1 MFHICIYIET
11 IVVYKVCRRPVK
23 QFRVITSTCAPI
35 RSCRPCKNKKKKEK
49 KKKKGTIHPVK
60 IFSSPGPTFVG
71 LFADFCLDVDAHEA
85 KETRW
90 MHYYPKMSRKDTSQT
105 SSGSLAQRCFV
116 QSTKRA
122 TCYRLVSRWSQIH
135 NLAFNALKSLHTGG
149 IENYIYNIC
158 CLTVKAGISGKI
170 RMIRE
175 KCQTTIVWLR
185 DYVFCFYLCDTAMT
199 LKRPVHFLLHI
210 LVADIQKFGDR
221 RCKLPNS
228 TEQ

>member
-35 RSCRPCKNKKKKEK
+35 RSCRPCKNKKKEK

-185 DYVFCFYLCDTAMT
+185 DYVFCFYLCDTASCAFFIT
-199 LKRPVHFLLHI
+199 YSCSWHSEVWR
-210 LVADIQKFGDR
+210 
-221 RCKLPNS
+221 
-228 TEQ
+228 

>member
-1 MFHICIYIET
+1 M
-11 IVVYKVCRRPVK
+11 K

-35 RSCRPCKNKKKKEK
+35 RSCRPCKNKKKEK

-185 DYVFCFYLCDTAMT
+185 DYVFCFYLCDTASCAFFIT
-199 LKRPVHFLLHI
+199 YSCSWHSEVWR
-210 LVADIQKFGDR
+210 
-221 RCKLPNS
+221 
-228 TEQ
+228 

>member
-1 MFHICIYIET
+1 MFHIYIYIET

-35 RSCRPCKNKKKKEK
+35 RSCRPCKNKKKEK

-185 DYVFCFYLCDTAMT
+185 DYVFCFYLCDTASCAFFIT
-199 LKRPVHFLLHI
+199 YSCSWHSEVWR
-210 LVADIQKFGDR
+210 
-221 RCKLPNS
+221 
-228 TEQ
+228 

>member
-1 MFHICIYIET
+1 MFHIYIYIET

-185 DYVFCFYLCDTAMT
+185 DYVFCFYLCDTASCAFFIT
-199 LKRPVHFLLHI
+199 YSCSWHSEVWR
-210 LVADIQKFGDR
+210 
-221 RCKLPNS
+221 
-228 TEQ
+228 

>member
-1 MFHICIYIET
+1 M
-11 IVVYKVCRRPVK
+11 K

-35 RSCRPCKNKKKKEK
+35 RSCRPCKNKKKEK

-71 LFADFCLDVDAHEA
+71 LFADFCLDVDAHEVE
-85 KETRW
+85 ETRW

-185 DYVFCFYLCDTAMT
+185 DYVFCFYLCDTASCAFFIT
-199 LKRPVHFLLHI
+199 YSCSWHSEVWR
-210 LVADIQKFGDR
+210 
-221 RCKLPNS
+221 
-228 TEQ
+228 

>member
-1 MFHICIYIET
+1 M
-11 IVVYKVCRRPVK
+11 K

-35 RSCRPCKNKKKKEK
+35 RSCRPCKNKKKKKEK

-185 DYVFCFYLCDTAMT
+185 DYVFCFYLCDTASCAFFIT
-199 LKRPVHFLLHI
+199 YSCSWHSEVWR
-210 LVADIQKFGDR
+210 
-221 RCKLPNS
+221 
-228 TEQ
+228 